1 MGVLIGILVGLAA
14 SMIAWIASR
23 IFVSPRLGWSL
34 GISKTRNS
42 ASRSGYTY
50 RVKVKNLSWTRSI
63 LDLRIKGVVLIPAL
77 RNGERNG
84 YKRIRVS
91 VSIREIDYFGPNASR
106 TGFLKVEAL
115 SARTREVL
123 KAEGLDGLAMNPE
136 PTVEDVLRSRDG
148 ARLVFTAVGSDGWS
162 GRARGHVSPRY
173 VPSLIH
179 DAPFVG
185 KPRRLRR
192 WAEKMSQQLRERL
205 LKSRTRSRARR
216 HTDLRMGADY
226 KNFSDE

>member
-14 SMIAWIASR
+14 SAIAWIASR

-34 GISKTRNS
+34 GISRTRNA
-42 ASRSGYTY
+42 ASTSGYTY

-63 LDLRIKGVVLIPAL
+63 LDLRIKGVVLIPVL
-77 RNGERNG
+77 RHGERHG

-91 VSIREIDYFGPNASR
+91 ISIRDIDYFGPNASR
-106 TGFLKVEAL
+106 TGFIEIEEL
-115 SARTREVL
+115 SPRTREVL
-123 KAEGLDGLAMNPE
+123 KLEGLTELSTNFE

-162 GRARGHVSPRY
+162 GRARGHVSPSY
-173 VPSLIH
+173 EPSLIR
-179 DAPFVG
+179 DAPFVD

-192 WAEKMSQQLRERL
+192 WAEKTSQQLREWL
-205 LKSRTRSRARR
+205 LRFRTRSRAKR
-216 HTDLRMGADY
+216 HTDLGMDTNY
-226 KNFSDE
+226 KDFSDE